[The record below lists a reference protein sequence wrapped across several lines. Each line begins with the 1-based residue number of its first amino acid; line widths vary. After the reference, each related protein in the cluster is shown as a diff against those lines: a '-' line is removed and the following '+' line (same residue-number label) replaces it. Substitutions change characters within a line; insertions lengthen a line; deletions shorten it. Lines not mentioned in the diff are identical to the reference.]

1 MNFEE
6 IAGAVGD
13 KLMESK
19 ILQLGGGTM
28 RGHRGGGRMSGGNT
42 WRMGVSWLLL
52 FTFPAVMLGQSPTS
66 GAMLAA
72 RGNVAVNGR
81 VVGTSQALLPGD
93 LTVTQ
98 SDSGAN
104 LTQSGTNAMTGPE
117 TALRYEG
124 EYAVLERGAVSVNTQ
139 QGFAVQAG
147 CWTLKPQ
154 LWNQWTEFA
163 VSYAS
168 AGEVLIQ
175 ARNGDVRVY
184 GRVQKARD
192 KDKKEKASEVTS
204 EADSNRDVNG
214 APIGNG
220 RGLSLQE
227 TAERGE
233 LLHAGQETKREA
245 CPAAEQ
251 QQSRRRPGGGAVSPA
266 STGPLNT
273 TGALY
278 GGAAAAGVITVLF
291 LVKHDEPAS
300 PKKP

>member
-1 MNFEE
+1 
-6 IAGAVGD
+6 
-13 KLMESK
+13 
-19 ILQLGGGTM
+19 M
-28 RGHRGGGRMSGGNT
+28 RGHRGGRRTSDENT

-52 FTFPAVMLGQSPTS
+52 FTFPAVMLGQSPAP

-81 VVGTSQALLPGD
+81 AVGNSQALLPGD

-98 SDSGAN
+98 RDSGAN
-104 LTQSGTNAMTGPE
+104 LTQTGTNAMAGPE

-147 CWTLKPQ
+147 CWSLKPQ
-154 LWNQWTEFA
+154 MWNQWTEFA

-192 KDKKEKASEVTS
+192 KKEKAPEVAS

-220 RGLSLQE
+220 RGLSLQD

-278 GGAAAAGVITVLF
+278 GGAAAAGVVTVLF

>member
-1 MNFEE
+1 MRD
-6 IAGAVGD
+6 GCD
-13 KLMESK
+13 K
-19 ILQLGGGTM
+19 
-28 RGHRGGGRMSGGNT
+28 GRN
-42 WRMGVSWLLL
+42 WRSVVSWLLL
-52 FTFPAVMLGQSPTS
+52 FAFPVAMLGQGP

-81 VVGTSQALLPGD
+81 AVGGSQAMLPGD
-93 LTVTQ
+93 LAVTQ
-98 SDSGAN
+98 QDSGAN
-104 LTQSGTNAMTGPE
+104 LTQGGTNAMAGPE

-154 LWNQWTEFA
+154 QWNQWTEFA

-175 ARNGDVRVY
+175 ARNGDIRVY
-184 GRVQKARD
+184 GRVQHAR
-192 KDKKEKASEVTS
+192 DKKEKAPDTVSTDAE
-204 EADSNRDVNG
+204 RDVNG
-214 APIGNG
+214 APVGSG
-220 RGLSLQE
+220 HGTMVQE
-227 TAERGE
+227 PAERGE
-233 LLHAGQETKREA
+233 LLHAGQETRREA
-245 CPAAEQ
+245 CPAADQ